1 MNIRFE
7 PNPQLAPDTVNVTVE
22 AAKLNAEAL
31 QVLQLLEENQ
41 NASSGLTRLPLLV
54 DDKTIMVASQDLIA
68 MEVYQNYTQEATYLV
83 KGQLNKMLER
93 LDGRDFVQVSKSA
106 LLNINHLHTLE
117 MGFSGNMVALMTH
130 KIKLGVS
137 RKYLPALKQALG
149 MGGI

>member
-1 MNIRFE
+1 
-7 PNPQLAPDTVNVTVE
+7 
-22 AAKLNAEAL
+22 
-31 QVLQLLEENQ
+31 
-41 NASSGLTRLPLLV
+41 
-54 DDKTIMVASQDLIA
+54 
-68 MEVYQNYTQEATYLV
+68 MEVYQNELTVYTQEATYLV

-117 MGFSGNMVALMTH
+117 MGFSGNMVALLTH